1 MADDPLFQLAA
12 TTLSRLRAAAERTH
26 DAATAIAK
34 AFAESR
40 LTPVQI
46 VEGCELLGVPLNA
59 YAVRA
64 LVGAL
69 ADASA
74 HIPAERLIRAIF
86 EAPLPPPTQTAEP
99 SEAAPSPPEVSALPL
114 AQPQDAE
121 QGREAL
127 RRMLV
132 RQTMA
137 APWATQDAQVAPM
150 FESEQVRPDCAR
162 PRTADRNGAAAAAA
176 AEALRS
182 RRGAAGRSTAGL
194 AQTSPT
200 EHFLL
205 QARALNGN
213 WSGYGPPTPRAPPS
227 APPFAL
233 DEPIGPPVPAAD
245 AVAAEARAAAAA
257 ARRAPPSA
265 PPFATL
271 TASHIEQLRQIEQR
285 EARAT
290 AVSSSRIGPTFPTMP
305 GTPQVTGAAGCA
317 PSTPRDRGSAPMPR
331 DQLWTDIAP
340 LRPHSRRAD
349 GHYRPMTPAGRISQ
363 IELG

>member
-12 TTLSRLRAAAERTH
+12 TTLSQLRAAAERTH

-121 QGREAL
+121 QGREGL
-127 RRMLV
+127 GSV
-132 RQTMA
+132 EG
-137 APWATQDAQVAPM
+137 
-150 FESEQVRPDCAR
+150 ESR
-162 PRTADRNGAAAAAA
+162 ADREEGTGGRGRGGRGRG
-176 AEALRS
+176 ERGGRGGRGG
-182 RRGAAGRSTAGL
+182 RR
-194 AQTSPT
+194 
-200 EHFLL
+200 
-205 QARALNGN
+205 
-213 WSGYGPPTPRAPPS
+213 
-227 APPFAL
+227 
-233 DEPIGPPVPAAD
+233 
-245 AVAAEARAAAAA
+245 
-257 ARRAPPSA
+257 
-265 PPFATL
+265 
-271 TASHIEQLRQIEQR
+271 
-285 EARAT
+285 
-290 AVSSSRIGPTFPTMP
+290 
-305 GTPQVTGAAGCA
+305 
-317 PSTPRDRGSAPMPR
+317 
-331 DQLWTDIAP
+331 
-340 LRPHSRRAD
+340 
-349 GHYRPMTPAGRISQ
+349 
-363 IELG
+363 